1 MQNNHVIDKNL
12 DEWLDNCMKDNTY
25 MTSSSEFLDSNF
37 PINNMVPNSFTNNKH
52 NLPYTMRPNGG
63 NGGVSSDLN
72 GYQKVAMRKHL
83 LF

>member
-37 PINNMVPNSFTNNKH
+37 PIPNSFSNNINKH
-52 NLPYTMRPNGG
+52 NSSYTMRPNNASVNYGG
-63 NGGVSSDLN
+63 STDLN
-72 GYQKVAMRKHL
+72 GYQKVRNL
-83 LF
+83 QTF